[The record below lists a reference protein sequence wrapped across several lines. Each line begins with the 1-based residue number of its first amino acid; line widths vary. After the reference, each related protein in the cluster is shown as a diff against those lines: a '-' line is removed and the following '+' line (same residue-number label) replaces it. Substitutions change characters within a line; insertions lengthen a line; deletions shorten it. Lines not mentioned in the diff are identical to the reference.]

1 MRIHR
6 SRAAIA
12 LGVTAAGVAAAVTL
26 SACAGQ
32 PSASQPSASQPG
44 TNQPGTNQP
53 SPAEFAWF
61 HARPALDGW
70 HRISLPDGQA
80 VLSYPQSLHALAS
93 DQGTVSEG
101 LTTNS
106 GTALVYLNVTPRQGD
121 ETLRDWPEFRLDHLL
136 EDDASAAR
144 MTGQATGL
152 KFRGGLGSCV
162 LDAYTTKV
170 HANYFREIACFV
182 QGARGSSVLVAA
194 TPAGDWGTYAGL
206 LEQAV
211 TSYAV
216 S

>member
-6 SRAAIA
+6 SRAGIA
-12 LGVTAAGVAAAVTL
+12 GGMMAAGLAT
-26 SACAGQ
+26 ACALTGCGA
-32 PSASQPSASQPG
+32 SASHTSASNTSASNTGSSQTSG
-44 TNQPGTNQP
+44 
-53 SPAEFAWF
+53 PAGFTWF
-61 HARPALDGW
+61 RARPTPSGW
-70 HRISLPDGQA
+70 HRVSLGDGKA
-80 VLSYPQSLHALAS
+80 VLSYPGSLHALTA
-93 DQGTVSEG
+93 DQGTVAEG
-101 LTTNS
+101 LTTKS
-106 GTALVYLNVTPRQGD
+106 GTVLVYLNVTPRQGD